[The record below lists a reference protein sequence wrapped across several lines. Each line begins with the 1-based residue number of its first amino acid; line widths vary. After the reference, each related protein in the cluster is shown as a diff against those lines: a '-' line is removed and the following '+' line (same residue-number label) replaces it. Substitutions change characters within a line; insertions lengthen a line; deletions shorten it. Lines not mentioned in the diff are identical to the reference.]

1 MSYLPAP
8 YESPQQDDLA
18 ATVAAILT
26 TTVGLITSWV
36 LGQHV
41 YPVVKDL
48 IDGAMGKLSSA
59 QEDSLQA
66 SMDTVGVPTFG
77 WAIATAAMVIG
88 SFLLLFRRGRGLL
101 ILGALISIA
110 TTAWAQFVLGYGGV
124 DAIVPV
130 DQWGLYWGGVA
141 VVGLALLPATGRWI
155 GRTRRIAR
163 PSTVIGTTESGAI
176 LWPGM

>member
-41 YPVVKDL
+41 YPVIREL
-48 IDGAMGKLSSA
+48 IDGAMGNLSSA

-66 SMDTVGVPTFG
+66 SMDTVGVRR
-77 WAIATAAMVIG
+77 
-88 SFLLLFRRGRGLL
+88 FL
-101 ILGALISIA
+101 
-110 TTAWAQFVLGYGGV
+110 
-124 DAIVPV
+124 
-130 DQWGLYWGGVA
+130 
-141 VVGLALLPATGRWI
+141 
-155 GRTRRIAR
+155 
-163 PSTVIGTTESGAI
+163 
-176 LWPGM
+176 